1 MSLII
6 FVLFKINVSIRVER
20 KTNEFI
26 LLLVAT
32 LIVTGINFV
41 VLCSIVVVLI
51 QTQQN
56 ILDKAEMD
64 RRSSKALRGIIHLA

>member
-51 QTQQN
+51 QTQQH
-56 ILDKAEMD
+56 I
-64 RRSSKALRGIIHLA
+64 G